1 MFRGSSF
8 HTIDNKGRLIIPAR
22 FRQFIKSEEGDG
34 VMISRMDSCL
44 VAYPFKE
51 WRSLENR
58 ILSLAETSENMRRFR
73 RVFIGGAF
81 ECSCDRQ
88 DRILIPQSLRQYAD
102 LDKEIV
108 LVGVLE
114 HFEIWA
120 REKWERENIEL
131 EKDFKKE
138 EVRNEIAKLGL

>member
-44 VAYPFKE
+44 VAYPLKE
-51 WRSLENR
+51 WRKLETK
-58 ILSLAETSENMRRFR
+58 IISLAETSENMRRFR

-120 REKWERENIEL
+120 REKWERENVEL